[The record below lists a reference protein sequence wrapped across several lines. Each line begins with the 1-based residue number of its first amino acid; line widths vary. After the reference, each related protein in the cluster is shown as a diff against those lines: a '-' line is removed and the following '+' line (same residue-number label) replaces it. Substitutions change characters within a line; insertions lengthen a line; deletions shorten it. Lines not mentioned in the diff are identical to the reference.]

1 VPIPPINR
9 SEEKTGM
16 KEPSEK
22 VVGGGF
28 SLALLLLFGVGV
40 TFSWSV
46 QRLLNNS
53 KWVDHTYQVRGE
65 IAHILSGIN
74 NAETARRGYIITGK
88 DTYLINYRQ
97 SSQESNRSFKTLRTL
112 TADNPL
118 QQQRLVLLEPLIAEK
133 LKGLQ
138 ESIELRQQNVG
149 EDRNA
154 QIAFTDRGSAI
165 SEEIKRLLAAME
177 QEEKMLLQRRSA
189 ATNRSVRY
197 TVLVVCIGG
206 LLSFSLLIAIYFLLR
221 KQISDRILA
230 TEKLAQTNTALET
243 EIAERLEAERKL
255 EQLTTELQRS
265 NRELEQFA
273 YVASHDLQEPLRAVA
288 GYTQLLVQEYQNRL
302 DESAQEY
309 MTYVIDGAMRMQQ
322 LIQDLLA
329 YSRVSTRTQ
338 AFVSIDGNAVLRQA
352 VNNLQVAIAESNAT
366 ITHDPLP
373 QVNGDKTQW
382 LQLFQN
388 LIANAIKFRREE
400 PPQVHIMAES
410 KDREW
415 LFSVRDNGIGIKP
428 QYLDRI
434 FEIFKRLHTRR
445 EFPGTGIG
453 LAMCKKIVERHGG
466 RIWAESQPG
475 VGTTFYF
482 TIPLTPDPSPVEPTN
497 SHE

>member
-1 VPIPPINR
+1 
-9 SEEKTGM
+9 
-16 KEPSEK
+16 
-22 VVGGGF
+22 
-28 SLALLLLFGVGV
+28 
-40 TFSWSV
+40 
-46 QRLLNNS
+46 
-53 KWVDHTYQVRGE
+53 
-65 IAHILSGIN
+65 
-74 NAETARRGYIITGK
+74 
-88 DTYLINYRQ
+88 
-97 SSQESNRSFKTLRTL
+97 
-112 TADNPL
+112 
-118 QQQRLVLLEPLIAEK
+118 
-133 LKGLQ
+133 
-138 ESIELRQQNVG
+138 
-149 EDRNA
+149 
-154 QIAFTDRGSAI
+154 
-165 SEEIKRLLAAME
+165 
-177 QEEKMLLQRRSA
+177 
-189 ATNRSVRY
+189 
-197 TVLVVCIGG
+197 
-206 LLSFSLLIAIYFLLR
+206 
-221 KQISDRILA
+221 
-230 TEKLAQTNTALET
+230 
-243 EIAERLEAERKL
+243 
-255 EQLTTELQRS
+255 
-265 NRELEQFA
+265 
-273 YVASHDLQEPLRAVA
+273 
-288 GYTQLLVQEYQNRL
+288 
-302 DESAQEY
+302 
-309 MTYVIDGAMRMQQ
+309 MRMQQ

-482 TIPLTPDPSPVEPTN
+482 TIPLTPDPSPVEATN

>member
-1 VPIPPINR
+1 
-9 SEEKTGM
+9 M

-22 VVGGGF
+22 MVSGGF
-28 SLALLLLFGVGV
+28 TLALLLLFGVGV

-46 QRLLNNS
+46 QRLLSNS
-53 KWVDHTYQVRGE
+53 RWVDHTYQVREE
-65 IAHILSGIN
+65 IEHTLSGIN
-74 NAETARRGYIITGK
+74 SAEKARRGYIITGK

-97 SSQESNRSFKTLRTL
+97 GIQESNRGFTTLRTL

-118 QQQRLVLLEPLIAEK
+118 QQQRLALLEPLIAEK

-138 ESIELRQQNVG
+138 ESIELRQRNLG

-154 QIAFTDRGSAI
+154 QIAFTDRNSAI
-165 SEEIKRLLAAME
+165 YEKIKELLAAMQKEE
-177 QEEKMLLQRRSA
+177 QMLLQRRAA

-197 TVLVVCIGG
+197 TILVVCIGG

-221 KQISDRILA
+221 KQIRDRILA
-230 TEKLAQTNTALET
+230 TEKLAQTNAALET

-255 EQLTTELQRS
+255 EQLTTNLQRS

-273 YVASHDLQEPLRAVA
+273 YVASHDLQEPLRAVS
-288 GYTQLLVQEYQNRL
+288 GYTQLLVQEYQNSL

-309 MTYVIDGAMRMQQ
+309 MAYVIDGATRMQQ

-338 AFVSIDGNAVLRQA
+338 AFVSIDGEKVLLQA
-352 VNNLQVAIAESNAT
+352 INNLQVAIAESNAT

-400 PPQVHIMAES
+400 PPQVHITAEL

-466 RIWAESQPG
+466 SIWAESQPG

-482 TIPLTPDPSPVEPTN
+482 TIPLTPDPSLLEATN

>member
-1 VPIPPINR
+1 
-9 SEEKTGM
+9 M

-22 VVGGGF
+22 MVSGGF
-28 SLALLLLFGVGV
+28 TLALLLLFGVGV
-40 TFSWSV
+40 TFSWSI

-53 KWVDHTYQVRGE
+53 KWVDHTYQVWGE
-65 IAHILSGIN
+65 VEKTLAGIN
-74 NAETARRGYIITGK
+74 NAEKARRGYIITGK
-88 DTYLINYRQ
+88 DTYLASYRH
-97 SSQESNRSFKTLRTL
+97 SLEESNKSFKTLRTL

-118 QQQRLVLLEPLIAEK
+118 QQQRLDLLEPLIAQK

-138 ESIELRQQNVG
+138 ESIELRQQNAG
-149 EDRNA
+149 DDRNA
-154 QIAFTDRGSAI
+154 QIAFTFRGSAI
-165 SEEIKRLLAAME
+165 YEQIKELLAAMA
-177 QEEKMLLQRRSA
+177 QEEQMLLQRRA
-189 ATNRSVRY
+189 TATNRSVAQ
-197 TVLVVCIGG
+197 TILVVCIGG

-221 KQISDRILA
+221 KQIRDRILA
-230 TEKLAQTNTALET
+230 TEKLAQTNAALET

-255 EQLTTELQRS
+255 EQLTTDLQRS

-273 YVASHDLQEPLRAVA
+273 YVASHDLQEPLRAVS
-288 GYTQLLVQEYQNRL
+288 GYTQLLVQEYQNSL

-309 MTYVIDGAMRMQQ
+309 MAYVIDGATRMQQ

-338 AFVSIDGNAVLRQA
+338 AFVSIDGETVLRQA
-352 VNNLQVAIAESNAT
+352 VNNLQVAIAESSAT

-400 PPQVHIMAES
+400 PPQIHIMAEL
-410 KDREW
+410 KEREW

-466 RIWAESQPG
+466 SIWAESQPG

-482 TIPLTPDPSPVEPTN
+482 TIPLTPDPSLIEATN